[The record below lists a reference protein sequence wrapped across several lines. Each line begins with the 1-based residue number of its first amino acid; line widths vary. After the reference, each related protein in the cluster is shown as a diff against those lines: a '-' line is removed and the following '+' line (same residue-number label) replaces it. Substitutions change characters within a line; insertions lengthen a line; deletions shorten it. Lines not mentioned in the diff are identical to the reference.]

1 MNSAQKIWQA
11 FKDELCVEP
20 SEDMR
25 EALATA
31 IRELNTVCSE
41 SLPPNQGMD
50 EFYARLYGSIDY
62 VVYSDKIE
70 KVVNE
75 LEELEDT

>member
-1 MNSAQKIWQA
+1 MSNAQKIWQA
-11 FKDELCVEP
+11 FKDELIVDP
-20 SEDMR
+20 TDDMR

-31 IRELNTVCSE
+31 FRQLNTLCSE
-41 SLPPNQGMD
+41 SLPPNQDMD

-62 VVYSDKIE
+62 VVYSDEIE

-75 LEELEDT
+75 LEEL